1 MGSVRVVSLTVL
13 VNQPQQQP
21 ETQELGICFRYSGM
35 GVALLNVRLNCLVAN
50 CSAPFR
56 VAWSLESRLGLIR
69 GFWKG
74 GTPQEARGGHSGIG
88 SSLGTQWEQ
97 WESLRPISRSIWTG
111 VLASRSL
118 AWYNQELGFKGFQ
131 VVEYFKRHLT
141 CQARL
146 SRGVR
151 LGTTGSS
158 SSEESHSSPELS
170 FR

>member
-1 MGSVRVVSLTVL
+1 M
-13 VNQPQQQP
+13 
-21 ETQELGICFRYSGM
+21 
-35 GVALLNVRLNCLVAN
+35 
-50 CSAPFR
+50 
-56 VAWSLESRLGLIR
+56 
-69 GFWKG
+69 
-74 GTPQEARGGHSGIG
+74 PQEARGGHSEIG

-111 VLASRSL
+111 VLASKSL
-118 AWYNQELGFKGFQ
+118 ACYNQELRFKGFQ

-151 LGTTGSS
+151 QDTTGSS